1 MRVDLAEVALA
12 PMSLLRR
19 ATNRGTYSDC
29 HHMALMFHGKSEGA
43 ISGGNGCEVLKYGV
57 KDYCRALET
66 GNLPKLASVE

>member
-1 MRVDLAEVALA
+1 
-12 PMSLLRR
+12 
-19 ATNRGTYSDC
+19 
-29 HHMALMFHGKSEGA
+29 MALMFHGKSEGA